1 MVPFLLFCLLLEII
15 PLSILVRDSFRELG
29 IGNLTLRNYAAI
41 TEPLYWHSLRNSILL
56 SAGTALLGAIWGAL
70 AAAAIVRE
78 SGRIQRWLL
87 GIVTTTSNF
96 SGIPLALAFIALL
109 GASGMLTLIAKNVFG
124 IRLYPQRFSLYSWL
138 GLTLVYLYFQIPL
151 MVLLFLPA
159 IARLKPQW
167 QEAAAMLG
175 ASPWAYWW
183 RVGLPVMA
191 APFTAALALLFG
203 NALGAYATAW
213 GLSGG
218 KLSLFTIQIAFEVN
232 GDVSFDPG
240 KASAMSLTLA
250 VLMALSILIAQLLA
264 RRAQRWLA

>member
-1 MVPFLLFCLLLEII
+1 
-15 PLSILVRDSFRELG
+15 
-29 IGNLTLRNYAAI
+29 
-41 TEPLYWHSLRNSILL
+41 
-56 SAGTALLGAIWGAL
+56 
-70 AAAAIVRE
+70 
-78 SGRIQRWLL
+78 
-87 GIVTTTSNF
+87 
-96 SGIPLALAFIALL
+96 
-109 GASGMLTLIAKNVFG
+109 
-124 IRLYPQRFSLYSWL
+124 
-138 GLTLVYLYFQIPL
+138 
-151 MVLLFLPA
+151 
-159 IARLKPQW
+159 
-167 QEAAAMLG
+167 MLG

-218 KLSLFTIQIAFEVN
+218 KLSLFTIQIAFKVN

-250 VLMALSILIAQLLA
+250 LLMAVSILVAQLLS